1 MYARKFMSE
10 TLKEI
15 KVALLGSG
23 TVGGGVITVLKQ
35 NADIISQRI
44 GVKIT
49 LDKVLIL
56 QSDVGKPILEGLNT
70 TFDFDEIINDP
81 EIKVVIELIG
91 GLHPAK
97 EFMIKAL
104 EHGKN
109 VVTANKDVI
118 AQFGKELFDA
128 AEANHVDFMFEASV
142 GGGIPIIRPLKECLI
157 ANKLTEVLGIVNGT
171 TNYMLT
177 KMSENGADYDTV
189 LKEAQSM
196 GYAEANPA
204 ADVEGLDAARKA
216 AILASLAFNS
226 RVQLKD
232 VNVEGITKITP
243 ADIDY
248 AASLGY
254 VIKLLAVGKDL
265 PDKGIDVRVH
275 PVFLPKS
282 HPLASVNG
290 VLNAIFVRGN
300 AIGQAMFFGPG
311 AGSLPTAS
319 AVVSDIMNA
328 VRNVIDGTCG
338 RFSGCTCY
346 NQKPLCP
353 IEETETSY
361 YIRLLV
367 DDKPGVLGAIAT
379 EFGNA
384 QVSLRSVVQTN
395 SNVEDH
401 AEIVVITHKVKHKN
415 ILNAEDKI
423 KALPVVDEVRS
434 IIRVED

>member
-1 MYARKFMSE
+1 M
-10 TLKEI
+10 EI
-15 KVALLGSG
+15 SNGEVKVGLLGSG
-23 TVGGGVITVLKQ
+23 TVGGGVIKVLQQ
-35 NADIISQRI
+35 NADIIAQRA
-44 GVKIT
+44 GVKIK
-49 LDKVLIL
+49 LDKVLII

-70 TFDFDEIINDP
+70 TFSFDEIINDP
-81 EIKVVIELIG
+81 EIKIVIELIG

-97 EFMIKAL
+97 EFMIKAM

-118 AQFGKELFDA
+118 AQFGKELFET
-128 AEANHVDFMFEASV
+128 AEKYNVEFAFEASV
-142 GGGIPIIRPLKECLI
+142 GGGIPIIRPLKESLI
-157 ANKLTEVLGIVNGT
+157 ANHLTEVLGIVNGT

-196 GYAEANPA
+196 GFAEANPA

-226 RVQLKD
+226 RVTLDD
-232 VNVEGITKITP
+232 VYREGITKITP

-248 AASLGY
+248 AKSLGY
-254 VIKLLAVGKDL
+254 VVKLLAVCKDS
-265 PDKGIDVRVH
+265 PERGIEARVH
-275 PVFLPKS
+275 PVFLSNS
-282 HPLASVNG
+282 HPLASVSG
-290 VLNAIFVRGN
+290 VLNAIFVRGD
-300 AIGQAMFFGPG
+300 AINQAMFFGPG

-319 AVVSDIMNA
+319 AVVSDIMNIA
-328 VRNVIDGTCG
+328 RKVANGVEMHI
-338 RFSGCTCY
+338 GCTCF
-346 NQKPLCP
+346 NNKPICP

-384 QVSLRSVVQTN
+384 GVSLRSVVQTN
-395 SNVEDH
+395 ASEKDH
-401 AEIVVITHKVKHKN
+401 AEIVVITHQVKYKN
-415 ILNAEDKI
+415 ILNAEEKL
-423 KALPVVDEVRS
+423 KALTVVDEIRS
-434 IIRVED
+434 IIRVECD